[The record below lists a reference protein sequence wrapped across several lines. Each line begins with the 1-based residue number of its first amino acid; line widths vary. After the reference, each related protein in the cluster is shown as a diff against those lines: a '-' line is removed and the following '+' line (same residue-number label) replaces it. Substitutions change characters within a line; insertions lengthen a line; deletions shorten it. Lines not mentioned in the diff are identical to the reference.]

1 MLATTQKETVCF
13 FQKNYVFIVATVL
26 ICNFSTDTGNEKVV
40 RNIKIKGDYLKEVD
54 DTGKLGQALTFY
66 FQSHE
71 ECRAECAS
79 RYGTCFL

>member
-1 MLATTQKETVCF
+1 M
-13 FQKNYVFIVATVL
+13 
-26 ICNFSTDTGNEKVV
+26 V